1 MSLTVRTPPPHPPR
15 LPPPPP
21 PTAWLQNVNY
31 MSGADDVI
39 MLELSQVADKD
50 L

>member
-1 MSLTVRTPPPHPPR
+1 MSLTVRTPPIPTS
-15 LPPPPP
+15 
-21 PTAWLQNVNY
+21 PTAWLQNVDY

-39 MLELSQVADKD
+39 MLELSQVVDKD